1 MKTYSFEKL
10 DVWNKSKDFTL
21 KIYDITK
28 SFPDEEKF
36 GLVSQLRRAS
46 VSIASNIAEGSSRN
60 STKDQQRYYTISYST
75 TIEVLN
81 QLIISYEL
89 GFIKFDTYQEMRN
102 DLEIITKMINALHNS
117 LNK

>member
-10 DVWNKSKDFTL
+10 DVWTKSKDFTL
-21 KIYDITK
+21 KMYAITK
-28 SFPDEEKF
+28 NFPDEEKF
-36 GLVSQLRRAS
+36 GLTSQLRRAS

-60 STKDQQRYYTISYST
+60 TNKDQQRFYTISYST

-81 QLIISYEL
+81 QLIISFEL
-89 GFIKFDTYQEMRN
+89 GFIESETYKEMRKE
-102 DLEIITKMINALHNS
+102 LEIITKMINALHSS